1 MQYWIVPLIIVAVA
15 LIIMAIL
22 YFVGNKLQKKQL
34 AQKEQLNASAQ
45 PMTMFIISKKR
56 LKLKDAGLPKA
67 VMDQTKKR
75 MHNTKM
81 PVIKAKVGPQIVNLL
96 CDDTI
101 FDSLP
106 IKGEVKA
113 MVSGIYIVSVKN
125 IRGKVEETPKKKGFR
140 AKMRDKQ
147 VAYQDTFA
155 QEQKEKNAKKAAKEA
170 SKAKKSTTKK

>member
-1 MQYWIVPLIIVAVA
+1 
-15 LIIMAIL
+15 
-22 YFVGNKLQKKQL
+22 
-34 AQKEQLNASAQ
+34 
-45 PMTMFIISKKR
+45 
-56 LKLKDAGLPKA
+56 
-67 VMDQTKKR
+67 MDQTKKR

-81 PVIKAKVGPQIVNLL
+81 PVVKAKVGPQLVNLL

-155 QEQKEKNAKKAAKEA
+155 QEQKENIAKKAAKEA
-170 SKAKKSTTKK
+170 SKAKKSTNKK